1 MADEGIMALPQG
13 TGMQGEQPPVQQQAV
28 TSADSYDAAQTAL
41 GRVNPGEQAALK
53 EALRQ
58 NIGNLQLTPQQLD
71 ALIQVFEYVSQH
83 PGDYKNLL
91 QKMLEAGVLDEGDM
105 PPEYDPEFIG
115 AMLAVLNEMQQ
126 MQAAGAQ
133 EPMDVSPVV
142 QGLQPMSMASGGL
155 ADIGQ
160 YLASKGRGG
169 DSMLAHINPEEA
181 AMLKRRGGSGTIN
194 PNTGLPEFKEDGLT
208 AVFGAIGGALKGVAN
223 VAKDLLKSPVGR
235 ILGTIALATVLGPA
249 GVGLSMGVAGGLAGA
264 GTSLLAGGSVKEAL
278 VSGAMGYIGGGGTVM
293 GVNPVAAVGGYLPGA
308 AGSALNTGL
317 ATGVI
322 GAGIGKLGGM
332 STEDAL
338 QMGLTSGV
346 SAGALR
352 AIGADD
358 YAIKSKMLALHEAG
372 DPSALSLYD
381 TGNVANMKAYLANAE
396 NQLFKGVPPATDA
409 QMVSLG
415 QRYSPATDAQM
426 ANITSAGGNAGPGL
440 KVPPVGS
447 SMAYNPAAGNFDTDY
462 SLYNAPASDLRM
474 PTYPTTGVRGMSD
487 ATGAGVRAAP
497 EFTSADLARDI
508 GGTGGGTNYSL
519 RPVPASAAAP
529 PAGFFDKMVTGAENM
544 YDKYLSPDRAGLPSD
559 AGIFRKY
566 GPLAAAGTATIA
578 AFGGMDSSPAEID
591 PITAGERARYA
602 ESRLRAKARRDR
614 IEKGGYGL
622 EGNRP
627 LIYAADGG
635 IMTANKVR
643 HLYNGGDA
651 AGYGYGEGEGA
662 AQGAGMGGYGSSGEG
677 YGDSGQRSDLISNS
691 TTMSTRENTPV
702 FDSVTLN
709 QANYPIVA
717 NEYNNALATK
727 SLDQNQNLLSN
738 FYGYQ
743 SPQQARDA
751 FDSFVAEQ
759 GMRNEGGG
767 RAKGGYIGRFSE
779 GGDAGER
786 RRLAQERRRGYGLEG
801 NLLDT
806 ALAQARTGNAARPFD
821 EYFVNNSGDPRGP
834 GTGNTG
840 TGQTAYGTLGNLAGE
855 ANRRGFTGLGGFLA
869 SGIPV
874 GAEYNKVNIDT
885 GLTEKGQV
893 TLADLA
899 ALSSYGGQPEGFTGA
914 DSLGGFG
921 PSTSGGMAKGGPAKM
936 TRFPRRDGPINGPGT
951 GTSDDIPAMLSDGE
965 FVFTAKAVRNAG
977 GGSRRKG
984 AARMYKLMKKLEG
997 GAVKGN

>member
-1 MADEGIMALPQG
+1 MADEGIMALSQGMQDERPQG
-13 TGMQGEQPPVQQQAV
+13 QQPTV

-83 PGDYKNLL
+83 PGDYVNLL

-115 AMLAVLNEMQQ
+115 AMLAVLHEMQQ

-133 EPMDVSPVV
+133 EPMDLSPVV
-142 QGLQPMSMASGGL
+142 QGLQPMGMASGGL

-194 PNTGLPEFKEDGLT
+194 PNTGLPEFKEGALGGIFD
-208 AVFGAIGGALKGVAN
+208 AIGGALKGVAD
-223 VAKDLLKSPVGR
+223 VAKGLLKSPVGR

-249 GVGLSMGVAGGLAGA
+249 GLGLTMSGATAAGLAGA
-264 GTSLLAGGSVKEAL
+264 GVSVLGGGSMKEAL
-278 VSGAMGYIGGGGTVM
+278 ISGAMGYIGGGGTVM
-293 GVNPVAAVGGYLPGA
+293 GVNPVEAVGRYLPGA
-308 AGSALNTGL
+308 AGTGIGAAGGALNTGL
-317 ATGVI
+317 ATGLI

-338 QMGLTSGV
+338 KMGLVSGV
-346 SAGALR
+346 SAGGMKAFV
-352 AIGADD
+352 GDPES
-358 YAIKSKMLALHEAG
+358 YAIKSKMLKLAEAG
-372 DPSALSLYD
+372 DTTALALRDS
-381 TGNVANMKAYLANAE
+381 GNLADMKAYIDAKASPFSTAQPNPVTAPA
-396 NQLFKGVPPATDA
+396 QSSPFPGVPPATNA
-409 QMVSLG
+409 EFPGVPPATNAEMASLA
-415 QRYSPATDAQM
+415 QRYPAAM
-426 ANITSAGGNAGPGL
+426 SASGNAVPSPGSADIYSRL
-440 KVPPVGS
+440 APGELSNSPYQS
-447 SMAYNPAAGNFDTDY
+447 SLRSIPAAPAAG
-462 SLYNAPASDLRM
+462 
-474 PTYPTTGVRGMSD
+474 PT
-487 ATGAGVRAAP
+487 
-497 EFTSADLARDI
+497 
-508 GGTGGGTNYSL
+508 
-519 RPVPASAAAP
+519 
-529 PAGFFDKMVTGAENM
+529 GFFDKALTGAGNM
-544 YDKYLSPDRAGLPSD
+544 YDKYLSPDRAGLPTDVSF
-559 AGIFRKY
+559 FRKY
-566 GPLAAAGTATIA
+566 GPLAAAGTAAVA

-591 PITAGERARYA
+591 PITAGERARYE

-614 IEKGGYGL
+614 MANYGL
-622 EGNRP
+622 EGNRPIAP

-635 IMTANKVR
+635 IVTARKVR
-643 HLYNGGDA
+643 HLYDGGDA

-662 AQGAGMGGYGSSGEG
+662 AQGSGMGGYGSLGEG
-677 YGDSGQRSDLISNS
+677 YGDLGDYITASQTSN
-691 TTMSTRENTPV
+691 TTRGTPA
-702 FDSVTLN
+702 FDSVMLD
-709 QANYPIVA
+709 QANSPVVA
-717 NEYNNALATK
+717 NAYNNAVMTR
-727 SLDQNQNLLSN
+727 SQDQDGNMLGNL
-738 FYGYQ
+738 YGYQ
-743 SPQQARDA
+743 DAQQARDA
-751 FDSFVAEQ
+751 FDSFAAEQ

-786 RRLAQERRRGYGLEG
+786 RRLAQERRAGYGLEG

-806 ALAQARTGNAARPFD
+806 ALDQARTGNAARPFE
-821 EYFVNNSGDPRGP
+821 EYFGSVNNSGDQRGP
-834 GTGNTG
+834 GITNTG
-840 TGQTAYGTLGNLAGE
+840 GIPGINIDPVALAAARVAGLFGSSVRLGTPATVDERSSYTPLAQAEADAVAARAAQAE
-855 ANRRGFTGLGGFLA
+855 ANIAGSEGKGDFLGGSDSF
-869 SGIPV
+869 G
-874 GAEYNKVNIDT
+874 E
-885 GLTEKGQV
+885 GQ
-893 TLADLA
+893 
-899 ALSSYGGQPEGFTGA
+899 Y
-914 DSLGGFG
+914 
-921 PSTSGGMAKGGPAKM
+921 AKGGPAKM

>member
-1 MADEGIMALPQG
+1 MADEGIMALSQ
-13 TGMQGEQPPVQQQAV
+13 GMQGEQPPVQQQAV

-41 GRVNPGEQAALK
+41 GRVNPGGQAALK

-83 PGDYKNLL
+83 PGDYVNLL

-133 EPMDVSPVV
+133 EPMDLSPAV
-142 QGLQPMSMASGGL
+142 QGLQPMGMASGGL

-194 PNTGLPEFKEDGLT
+194 PNTGLPEFKEGALGGIFD
-208 AVFGAIGGALKGVAN
+208 AIGGALKGVAD

-293 GVNPVAAVGGYLPGA
+293 GVNPVATVGQYLPGA
-308 AGSALNTGL
+308 ASTGIGAAGGALNTGL
-317 ATGVI
+317 ATGLI

-338 QMGLTSGV
+338 KMGLISGA
-346 SAGALR
+346 SAGFTK
-352 AIGADD
+352 GFGGMSPDD
-358 YAIKSKMLALHEAG
+358 YAVKSKMLTLADAG
-372 DPSALSLYD
+372 DTNALALYD
-381 TGNVANMKAYLANAE
+381 SGSVANMKAYIDAKASP
-396 NQLFKGVPPATDA
+396 FSTPAPSP
-409 QMVSLG
+409 VSLTQPPSFQGAQPAPVPG
-415 QRYSPATDAQM
+415 QAPVLGAAAQTGPADFYSKLA
-426 ANITSAGGNAGPGL
+426 PGEL
-440 KVPPVGS
+440 SNSPYQS
-447 SMAYNPAAGNFDTDY
+447 
-462 SLYNAPASDLRM
+462 
-474 PTYPTTGVRGMSD
+474 
-487 ATGAGVRAAP
+487 
-497 EFTSADLARDI
+497 
-508 GGTGGGTNYSL
+508 SL
-519 RPVPASAAAP
+519 RSMPVAP
-529 PAGFFDKMVTGAENM
+529 IAEPPGFFDKALTSAGNM

-559 AGIFRKY
+559 VSFFRKY

-622 EGNRP
+622 EGNSP

-635 IMTANKVR
+635 YIQRFV
-643 HLYNGGDA
+643 
-651 AGYGYGEGEGA
+651 EG
-662 AQGAGMGGYGSSGEG
+662 
-677 YGDSGQRSDLISNS
+677 SD
-691 TTMSTRENTPV
+691 EDGV
-702 FDSVTLN
+702 
-709 QANYPIVA
+709 
-717 NEYNNALATK
+717 
-727 SLDQNQNLLSN
+727 LSN
-738 FYGYQ
+738 
-743 SPQQARDA
+743 D
-751 FDSFVAEQ
+751 
-759 GMRNEGGG
+759 
-767 RAKGGYIGRFSE
+767 
-779 GGDAGER
+779 ER
-786 RRLAQERRRGYGLEG
+786 RRLAQERRAGYGLEG

-806 ALAQARTGNAARPFD
+806 ALDQARTGNLARPFE
-821 EYFVNNSGDPRGP
+821 EYFGGVNNSGDPRGP
-834 GTGNTG
+834 GTDNVSPSGITG
-840 TGQTAYGTLGNLAGE
+840 YGTLANLAGE
-855 ANRRGFTGLGGFLA
+855 AQRYGFDTIGGFLA
-869 SGIPV
+869 SGIPT
-874 GAEYNKVNIDT
+874 GA
-885 GLTEKGQV
+885 
-893 TLADLA
+893 TLARGVTATAADIA
-899 ALSSYGGQPEGFTGA
+899 ALTGKVDPGSSVSLGYQGYGGGSDAPGA
-914 DSLGGFG
+914 NADGYGGGDAGFG
-921 PSTSGGMAKGGPAKM
+921 GGSKAFQKGGPAKM
-936 TRFPRRDGPINGPGT
+936 TQFPRRDGPINGPGT